1 MREEFAQSPAQNGPP
16 ENTSPGREGE
26 VPSPVST
33 GPAET
38 TELGVDDIRRAL
50 SARAAQPGSTDER
63 LDTERDARSYLSR
76 FAQSRIAGERVYG
89 GDHIEVVL
97 GQGRRSV
104 RAYQLSAQDIDLVSS
119 AFLPPAS
126 YDALLRDSEPFRVVL
141 LSGAPGHGKY
151 AAAQRLLLDRGHAT
165 LQCLEPDADLARLDE
180 TSLRPGHGYLL
191 QELSSGGTSSPL
203 TGFELHRLNSVML
216 ARDCRLVITL
226 RDGMRTA
233 DPEIDKQTFPVNG
246 PPAPWDVF
254 ERHLRWW
261 LGPQR
266 TRRAQE
272 LLRAPETAALF
283 TEPQS
288 VGTSLA
294 GAAEN
299 ARLLSESSAAPA
311 DAVRRVREHVSVRDT
326 LEFEK
331 WFNGLEDL
339 STQCVAVATAVFG
352 GEAYET
358 VSALAT
364 SLGRRLEPPPT
375 AEHPERPR
383 NEAVTATRATRL
395 RRLNASL
402 VGAQVASRHGGA
414 PAKVVRFD
422 DSRTASRVL
431 QNVWEEYDVLRHQ
444 LPGWLKDCAG
454 HELATVRTRAAVAVG
469 FLAELSFDS
478 LRTGVLQPWARSPAR
493 APREAAATA
502 LVIAAENPELVAPV
516 RDLIHAWAGGD
527 AALQATAAR
536 AWTALGRPDADNGGE
551 AVALLDTLAATD
563 SAEIIEAICLGVT
576 ESLAATDGHQVRDAL
591 HLLRHWISQRHAQRR
606 TVGEL
611 SFLFAAAD
619 LLEDVAATGG
629 GAHRRWPK
637 LLALATRDPVR
648 QRDIALLWDA
658 VLQSPET
665 YEAATLVLTEWARM
679 VDADPSGRRAL
690 ARLLHAATP
699 TDRSRRFLLRHVS
712 TWSAP
717 DSRAARSAA
726 QILSHFD
733 SKGAT
738 P

>member
-1 MREEFAQSPAQNGPP
+1 MREGFAQGPAQNGP
-16 ENTSPGREGE
+16 ENTSPGHEGDG
-26 VPSPVST
+26 PSSASAGPVE
-33 GPAET
+33 A
-38 TELGVDDIRRAL
+38 TELGVDDIRRSL

-63 LDTERDARSYLSR
+63 LDAERDARSYLSR
-76 FAQSRIAGERVYG
+76 FAQSRITGERVYG

-126 YDALLRDSEPFRVVL
+126 YDALLHDSEPFRVVL
-141 LSGAPGHGKY
+141 LSGAQGHGKY
-151 AAAQRLLLDRGHAT
+151 AVAQRLLLDRGHAT
-165 LQCLEPDADLARLDE
+165 LQCLEPDADLTRLDE

-191 QELSSGGTSSPL
+191 KELRPGGTVPPL

-216 ARDCRLVITL
+216 ARGCRLVITL
-226 RDGMRTA
+226 RDGIRTA
-233 DPEIDKQTFPVNG
+233 DPELDKQTFPVKG
-246 PPAPWDVF
+246 PPAAWDVF
-254 ERHLRWW
+254 KRHLRWW

-266 TRRAQE
+266 TRRTEE
-272 LLRAPETAALF
+272 LLRAPETATLF

-288 VGTSLA
+288 LGMALA
-294 GAAEN
+294 RAAEI

-311 DAVRRVREHVSVRDT
+311 DAVRRAREHVSVHNT
-326 LEFEK
+326 QEFEK
-331 WFNGLEDL
+331 WFDGLEDL
-339 STQCVAVATAVFG
+339 STQCVAIATAVFG

-364 SLGRRLEPPPT
+364 SLGRRLQPPPT

-383 NEAVTATRATRL
+383 NEAVTATRAKRL
-395 RRLNASL
+395 HQLNASL

-431 QNVWEEYDVLRHQ
+431 QNVWEYDVLRPQ

-454 HELATVRTRAAVAVG
+454 HELVSVRTRAAVAVG

-478 LRTGVLQPWARSPAR
+478 LRTGVLQPWARSPVPAL
-493 APREAAATA
+493 REAAATA
-502 LVIAAENPELVAPV
+502 LVVAAENPELTSPV
-516 RDLIHAWAGGD
+516 RDLIQAWARGGT
-527 AALQATAAR
+527 ALRATAAR
-536 AWTALGRPDADNGGE
+536 AWSALGRPAAGDGGE

-563 SAEIIEAICLGVT
+563 NAEIIEAICLGVT

-591 HLLRHWISQRHAQRR
+591 HLLRHWISQRDAQRR

-619 LLEDVAATGG
+619 LLEDVSAAGG
-629 GAHRRWPK
+629 GARRRWPK

-658 VLQSPET
+658 VLQSPQT
-665 YEAATLVLTEWARM
+665 YEAATQVLTEWARM

-690 ARLLHAATP
+690 ARLLHAAAP
-699 TDRSRRFLLRHVS
+699 TARSRRFLLRHVS

-717 DSRAARSAA
+717 DSRATRSAE
-726 QILSHFD
+726 QVLSHFD
-733 SKGAT
+733 SKGTT

>member
-1 MREEFAQSPAQNGPP
+1 MKEKPAQGPAQNGP
-16 ENTSPGREGE
+16 ENAPSGQDGE
-26 VPSPVST
+26 VAPPVSA

-50 SARAAQPGSTDER
+50 SARAARPGATDER
-63 LDTERDARSYLSR
+63 LDAERDARSYLSR
-76 FAQSRIAGERVYG
+76 FAQSRITGERVYG
-89 GDHIEVVL
+89 GDHIEVLL

-104 RAYQLSAQDIDLVSS
+104 RAYQLSAQDVDLVSS

-126 YDALLRDSEPFRVVL
+126 YDDLLRDSEPFRVVL
-141 LSGAPGHGKY
+141 LSGARGHGKY
-151 AAAQRLLLDRGHAT
+151 AVAQRLLLERGHAT
-165 LQCLEPDADLARLDE
+165 LQCLEPDADLTRLDE
-180 TSLRPGHGYLL
+180 SSLRPGHGYLL
-191 QELSSGGTSSPL
+191 QELGPGGTAAPL
-203 TGFELHRLNSVML
+203 TGFELHRLNSVMR
-216 ARDCRLVITL
+216 AKNCRLVITL

-233 DPEIDKQTFPVNG
+233 DPELGKQTFQVNG

-266 TRRAQE
+266 SRRAEE
-272 LLRAPETAALF
+272 LLRAPQTATLF
-283 TEPQS
+283 TEAQS
-288 VGTSLA
+288 AGRSLA
-294 GAAEN
+294 RAAEN

-311 DAVRRVREHVSVRDT
+311 DAVRQVREHGSVRDAE
-326 LEFEK
+326 EFEK
-331 WFNGLEDL
+331 WFNGLDDL
-339 STQCVAVATAVFG
+339 PTQCVALATAVFG

-364 SLGRRLEPPPT
+364 SLGRRLQPPPT

-383 NEAVTATRATRL
+383 NEAVVATRATRL

-402 VGAQVASRHGGA
+402 VGAQVASRHGGV

-422 DSRTASRVL
+422 DSRMAARVL
-431 QNVWEEYDVLRHQ
+431 QNVWEEYDTLRHE
-444 LPGWLKDCAG
+444 LPGWLKACAG

-478 LRTGVLQPWARSPAR
+478 LRTGVLQPWARSPVR
-493 APREAAATA
+493 ALREAAATA
-502 LVIAAENPELVAPV
+502 LVIAAETPELASPV
-516 RDLIHAWAGGD
+516 RDLIQAWASGD
-527 AALQATAAR
+527 AVLRATAAR
-536 AWTALGRPDADNGGE
+536 AWTALRRSGAGSADE

-576 ESLAATDGHQVRDAL
+576 ESLAATDGHEARDAL
-591 HLLRHWISQRHAQRR
+591 HLLRHWISRRDVQRR

-619 LLEDVAATGG
+619 LLEDMSADGG
-629 GAHRRWPK
+629 GTHRRWPK
-637 LLALATRDPVR
+637 LLALATRDPVH

-665 YEAATLVLTEWARM
+665 YEAATQVLTEWARM
-679 VDADPSGRRAL
+679 VDADATGRRAL
-690 ARLLHAATP
+690 ARLLHAAAP
-699 TDRSRRFLLRHVS
+699 TDRSRRFLLRHVA
-712 TWSAP
+712 TWNTP
-717 DSRAARSAA
+717 DSRAARSAG

-733 SKGAT
+733 SKGST

>member
-1 MREEFAQSPAQNGPP
+1 MTEESAQGSARNGP
-16 ENTSPGREGE
+16 ENTSPAQEGE
-26 VPSPVST
+26 VPSPVSA
-33 GPAET
+33 GPADT
-38 TELGVDDIRRAL
+38 PELGVEDIRRAL

-63 LDTERDARSYLSR
+63 LDAERDARSYLSR
-76 FAQSRIAGERVYG
+76 FAQSRITGERVYG
-89 GDHIEVVL
+89 GDHIEVLL

-126 YDALLRDSEPFRVVL
+126 YGALLRDSEPFRVVL
-141 LSGAPGHGKY
+141 LSGAQGHGKY
-151 AAAQRLLLDRGHAT
+151 AVAQRLLLERGHAT
-165 LQCLEPDADLARLDE
+165 LQCLEPDADLTRLE
-180 TSLRPGHGYLL
+180 EASLRPGHGYLL
-191 QELSSGGTSSPL
+191 QELSPGGTAAPL
-203 TGFELHRLNSVML
+203 TGFELHRLNSVMR

-226 RDGMRTA
+226 RDGARTA
-233 DPEIDKQTFPVNG
+233 DPELGKQTFPVSG

-266 TRRAQE
+266 TRRAEE

-294 GAAEN
+294 RAAEN

-311 DAVRRVREHVSVRDT
+311 DAVRQVREHGSLRDAQ
-326 LEFEK
+326 EFEK
-331 WFNGLEDL
+331 WFNSLDDL
-339 STQCVAVATAVFG
+339 PTQCVAVATAVFG

-364 SLGRRLEPPPT
+364 SLGRRLQPPPT

-422 DSRTASRVL
+422 DSRMASRVL

-444 LPGWLKDCAG
+444 LPGWLKDCAS

-493 APREAAATA
+493 ALREAAATA
-502 LVIAAENPELVAPV
+502 LVIAAESPELASPV

-527 AALQATAAR
+527 AVLRATAAR
-536 AWTALGRPDADNGGE
+536 AWTALGRSDAGNAGE

-576 ESLAATDGHQVRDAL
+576 ESLAAPDGYEARDAL
-591 HLLRHWISQRHAQRR
+591 HLLRHWISRRDAQRR

-619 LLEDVAATGG
+619 LLEDMLARGG
-629 GAHRRWPK
+629 EPHRRWPK

-665 YEAATLVLTEWARM
+665 YAAATQVLTEWARM
-679 VDADPSGRRAL
+679 VDPDPSGRRAL
-690 ARLLHAATP
+690 ARLLHAAAP

-717 DSRAARSAA
+717 DSRAARSAG

-733 SKGAT
+733 SKGST

>member
-1 MREEFAQSPAQNGPP
+1 MTEASAQDPVRNGP
-16 ENTSPGREGE
+16 ENTSPAQEGE
-26 VPSPVST
+26 VPAPVSA
-33 GPAET
+33 GPADTPEF
-38 TELGVDDIRRAL
+38 GVEDIRRAL

-76 FAQSRIAGERVYG
+76 FAQSRITGDRVYG
-89 GDHIEVVL
+89 GDHIEVLL
-97 GQGRRSV
+97 GQGHRSV

-126 YDALLRDSEPFRVVL
+126 YGALLRDSEPFRVVL
-141 LSGAPGHGKY
+141 LSGAQGHGKY
-151 AAAQRLLLDRGHAT
+151 AVAQRLLLERGHAV
-165 LQCLEPDADLARLDE
+165 LQCLEPDADLTRLE
-180 TSLRPGHGYLL
+180 EASLRPGHGYLL
-191 QELSSGGTSSPL
+191 QEFGSGGTAPAL
-203 TGFELHRLNSVML
+203 TGFELQRLNSVMR

-226 RDGMRTA
+226 RDGART
-233 DPEIDKQTFPVNG
+233 DPELAKQTFPVSG
-246 PPAPWDVF
+246 PPTPWDVL

-266 TRRAQE
+266 TRRAEE

-283 TEPQS
+283 ADPQS
-288 VGTSLA
+288 AGTSLA
-294 GAAEN
+294 RAAED
-299 ARLLSESSAAPA
+299 ARLLSESSAVPA
-311 DAVRRVREHVSVRDT
+311 DAVRQVREQGSLRDAH
-326 LEFEK
+326 EFEK
-331 WFNGLEDL
+331 WFDGLEDL
-339 STQCVAVATAVFG
+339 PTQCVAVATAVFG

-364 SLGRRLEPPPT
+364 SLGRRLQPPPT

-422 DSRTASRVL
+422 DPRTASRVL

-493 APREAAATA
+493 PLREAAATA
-502 LVIAAENPELVAPV
+502 LVIAAENPELASPV
-516 RDLIHAWAGGD
+516 RDLIQAWAGGD
-527 AALQATAAR
+527 AVLRATAAR
-536 AWTALGRPDADNGGE
+536 AWTALGRSDTGDAEE

-563 SAEIIEAICLGVT
+563 SAEIIEAICLGVA
-576 ESLAATDGHQVRDAL
+576 ESLAAPDGHAPRDAL
-591 HLLRHWISQRHAQRR
+591 HLLRHWISRRDAQRR

-619 LLEDVAATGG
+619 LLEEMPARGG
-629 GAHRRWPK
+629 EPHRRWPK

-665 YEAATLVLTEWARM
+665 YEAATQVLTEWARM
-679 VDADPSGRRAL
+679 VDPDPSGRRAL
-690 ARLLHAATP
+690 ARLLHTAAP
-699 TDRSRRFLLRHVS
+699 TGRSRRFLLRHVS
-712 TWSAP
+712 TWNTP
-717 DSRAARSAA
+717 DSRAARSAG

-733 SKGAT
+733 SKGSAS
-738 P
+738 